1 MLIGVSMTGNYVYL
15 RQFKTIIVFHTVTKY
30 SSKLNAKIIY

>member
-1 MLIGVSMTGNYVYL
+1 MLIGVIMTGNNVYL